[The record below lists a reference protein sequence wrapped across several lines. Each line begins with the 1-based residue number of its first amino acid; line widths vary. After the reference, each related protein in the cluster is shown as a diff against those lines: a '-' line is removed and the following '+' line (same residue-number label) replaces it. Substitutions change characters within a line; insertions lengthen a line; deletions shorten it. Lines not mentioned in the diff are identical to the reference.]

1 MGPGSRAVCL
11 WALGLS
17 MAWTAVAR
25 AELTVR
31 VDPPAPALAGS
42 PLVATFLVTGV
53 VDEADST
60 VGEGIPA
67 TLILVVDLWRDRSG
81 WWDALVHTEVYT
93 YRFRRDVWWGT
104 YEVVKPDGTLILLPD
119 RTELRVYLE
128 RVYEVPLGPASGFDA
143 GKGYYLSVKATLKPL
158 DIADLERV
166 DAWVSGDVAKRR
178 GGGGLLGV
186 PKAVA
191 NMAVD
196 LSGLG
201 DRSAEGRTGRFL
213 PNPAP

>member
-1 MGPGSRAVCL
+1 MGPGTRAACL
-11 WALGLS
+11 LALGLS
-17 MAWTAVAR
+17 MIWTAAAR
-25 AELTVR
+25 AELGVR
-31 VDPPAPALAGS
+31 VDPPALVPATSAM
-42 PLVATFLVTGV
+42 VATFLVTGV

-67 TLILVVDLWRDRSG
+67 TLVLVVDLWRDRSG

-119 RTELRVYLE
+119 RAELRVYLE
-128 RVYEVPLGPASGFDA
+128 RVYEVPLGLASRFEA
-143 GKGYYLSVKATLKPL
+143 AKGYYLTVKATLKPL
-158 DIADLERV
+158 DMDDLAKV
-166 DAWVSGDVAKRR
+166 DAWVSGDVTKGR
-178 GGGGLLGV
+178 GSGGLLGV

-191 NMAVD
+191 NMAMD
-196 LSGLG
+196 MSGLG
-201 DRSAEGRTGRFL
+201 DRSAEGRSGRFI

>member
-1 MGPGSRAVCL
+1 MGPGSRAAWL
-11 WALGLS
+11 SALGVS
-17 MAWTAVAR
+17 MIWTAAAR
-25 AELTVR
+25 AELGVR
-31 VDPPAPALAGS
+31 VDPPAVAPATS
-42 PLVATFLVTGV
+42 TLVATFRVTGV

-67 TLILVVDLWRDRSG
+67 TLVLAVDLWRDRSG

-128 RVYEVPLGPASGFDA
+128 RVYEVPLGPASAFDA
-143 GKGYYLSVKATLKPL
+143 DKGYYLSVKATLKPL
-158 DIADLERV
+158 DADDLAKV
-166 DAWVSGDVAKRR
+166 DAWVSGDVTKGR

-186 PKAVA
+186 PRAVA
-191 NMAVD
+191 NIAVD

-201 DRSAEGRTGRFL
+201 DRSAEGRSERFI
-213 PNPAP
+213 PNPAR